1 MISKAKF
8 MKKMAAVVIAGAM
21 MTVMAVPVI
30 AATSPIGKGV
40 DGLKISKTLEKY
52 ENSYIPNTTF
62 GFEIAPGVADP
73 DNKVEVGLAGGVTFA
88 NGSTTGSIGF
98 SSAKSDI
105 GSKQET
111 KDTALMVNASSFV
124 EPGIYRYVIK
134 ETSTSG
140 FEGIAYSTEKKIL
153 DIYKYSDDSF
163 DYRFFDAVSYT
174 HLTLPTKRIV

>member
-1 MISKAKF
+1 MLIYLCDVF
-8 MKKMAAVVIAGAM
+8 QRN
-21 MTVMAVPVI
+21 
-30 AATSPIGKGV
+30 IGRQGGC
-40 DGLKISKTLEKY
+40 D
-52 ENSYIPNTTF
+52 
-62 GFEIAPGVADP
+62 VADP

-163 DYRFFDAVSYT
+163 DYRFFDEATGDKLSEANFTNTYNHAEGQVQDRTGSGWPRLDGRLRF
-174 HLTLPTKRIV
+174 HCRHWPASRRSIVRKTGV

>member
-1 MISKAKF
+1 MMSKAKF

-52 ENSYIPNTTF
+52 ENSYTPNTTF
-62 GFEIAPGVADP
+62 SFEIAPGVADP
-73 DNKVEVGLAGGVTFA
+73 DNKVEVGPAGGVTFA

-111 KDTALMVNASSFV
+111 KDTALMV
-124 EPGIYRYVIK
+124 
-134 ETSTSG
+134 
-140 FEGIAYSTEKKIL
+140 
-153 DIYKYSDDSF
+153 
-163 DYRFFDAVSYT
+163 
-174 HLTLPTKRIV
+174 

>member
-73 DNKVEVGLAGGVTFA
+73 DNKVEVGLAMDLQQEALVFHLQKVISGV
-88 NGSTTGSIGF
+88 NRKRRI
-98 SSAKSDI
+98 
-105 GSKQET
+105 Q
-111 KDTALMVNASSFV
+111 
-124 EPGIYRYVIK
+124 
-134 ETSTSG
+134 
-140 FEGIAYSTEKKIL
+140 
-153 DIYKYSDDSF
+153 
-163 DYRFFDAVSYT
+163 
-174 HLTLPTKRIV
+174 HLWSMHHRSLNREFTVM